1 MHRMISLVAVS
12 TLSLSSLP
20 ALAGGG
26 GHEGDIHLQLDS
38 ASRIVTGSEAD
49 SFLPSRVFGGEFGD
63 TGIFNFT
70 TNPGF
75 DAEDGTFP
83 ASTLVGFN
91 ILDALRVWNGNGFDL
106 ATETLTINFGSL
118 QRTTS
123 TGFVAGFGLLTSGQG
138 GWHRHLGFTLNGVT
152 ENDAGIYLLQLD
164 LWHESSA
171 IQNSRPFWIVFNFN
185 ENKVEHESAIEW
197 VRANLVPAP
206 GALAM
211 LAAGAV
217 TMGRRRRRR

>member
-1 MHRMISLVAVS
+1 MLRMISFLAVS
-12 TLSLSSLP
+12 ALSIGSQP

-26 GHEGDIHLQLDS
+26 GHAGDILLQLDGD
-38 ASRIVTGSEAD
+38 SRIVTGSETDNFA
-49 SFLPSRVFGGEFGD
+49 PNRVFSGEFGD
-63 TGIFNFT
+63 TGVFNFT

-75 DAEDGTFP
+75 DAEDGAFP
-83 ASTLVGFN
+83 ASTLLGFN
-91 ILDALRVWNGNGFDL
+91 ILDALRVWNGDGFDL
-106 ATETLTINFGSL
+106 AAETLTISFGSL

-152 ENDAGIYLLQLD
+152 ENDAGVYLLQLD
-164 LWHESSA
+164 LWHESAA

-185 ENKVEHESAIEW
+185 ENEVEHEAAIEW
-197 VRANLVPAP
+197 ARANLVLAP

-211 LAAGAV
+211 LAAGAM
-217 TMGRRRRRR
+217 TMGRRRRR